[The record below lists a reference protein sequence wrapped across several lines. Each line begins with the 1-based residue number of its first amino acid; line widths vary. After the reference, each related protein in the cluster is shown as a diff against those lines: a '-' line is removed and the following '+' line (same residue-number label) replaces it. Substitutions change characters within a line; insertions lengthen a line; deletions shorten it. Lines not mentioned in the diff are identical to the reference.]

1 MRDKFNLEKSENWYL
16 HNHQT
21 VTENFNH
28 KLLWDMYI
36 QRDNIIVER
45 RPDIVT
51 VKKMLEDYKI
61 IDLAIPGDKRI
72 INKEKDRT
80 EMYWNLKIEILRLW
94 NLKKIDVMPVVLGAP
109 RSATKNLK
117 ICRYHRDY
125 IIFTYCTKNR
135 IIRGSK
141 NIEKGA

>member
-1 MRDKFNLEKSENWYL
+1 MNAENYLQREYKRRHGKVGRIIQWKLRDKFNLEKSKNWYL

-36 QRDNIIVER
+36 QHDNIIVER

-51 VKKMLEDYKI
+51 VKKMLEDSKI

-72 INKEKDRT
+72 INKEKDKT

-94 NLKKIDVMPVVLGAP
+94 NL
-109 RSATKNLK
+109 
-117 ICRYHRDY
+117 
-125 IIFTYCTKNR
+125 
-135 IIRGSK
+135 
-141 NIEKGA
+141 